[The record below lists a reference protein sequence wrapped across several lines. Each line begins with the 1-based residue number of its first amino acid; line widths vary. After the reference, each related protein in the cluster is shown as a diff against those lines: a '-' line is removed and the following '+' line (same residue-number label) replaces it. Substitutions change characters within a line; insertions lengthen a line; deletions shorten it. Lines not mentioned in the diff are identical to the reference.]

1 MRRLWA
7 VVAAIVICLLF
18 NPVATA
24 LAAASAGEVNRWYLD
39 PEILHEFRGPPN
51 EEWLLTEVRP
61 IRVDP
66 WGAEFRVSLTDVQD
80 RSCTQEFRVG
90 WDFGRDLSVVNEGQT
105 IGVVLYNEALGG
117 SADQEGLK
125 ECYEQARSRE
135 TDGGRVV
142 LDLKGSGGAFF
153 FFDPEYSEYHPYN
166 QGVAKDL
173 FSLPEPTGA
182 VYPVDPGFL
191 TPPPVKRGT
200 DSLLV
205 FDGIRELGDANA
217 PRGNFA
223 FAIAKGDIFTYNVAY
238 LFDAPEA
245 SPADALGRLWQ
256 ESESGW
262 QGVWTRRGTSNVFD
276 AVWADGSARATA
288 ELTITISGNQ
298 VTVKRRNKTDSG
310 TCDYVGTL
318 AADGVTV
325 TGTYSCSWAP
335 GPFDWS
341 ATIQH

>member
-1 MRRLWA
+1 MRRFWA
-7 VVAAIVICLLF
+7 VVAAISICLLF
-18 NPVATA
+18 SSVATA
-24 LAAASAGEVNRWYLD
+24 PARASAVEVSRWYQD
-39 PEILHEFRGPPN
+39 PEILHEFRSPPN
-51 EEWLLTEVRP
+51 EAWFLTEVQP

-66 WGAEFRVSLTDVQD
+66 WGAEFRVGLTDVQD

-90 WDFGRDLSVVNEGQT
+90 WDFGRDLSVVEEGET
-105 IGVVLYNEALGG
+105 IEVVLYNEPLGG
-117 SADQEGLK
+117 SADLGGMK
-125 ECYEQARSRE
+125 ECYERARSRT

-142 LDLKGSGGAFF
+142 LELKGSGGAFF

-166 QGVAKDL
+166 QGLAAHL
-173 FSLPEPTGA
+173 FSVPEPSGM
-182 VYPVDPGFL
+182 VYPVDPDFL
-191 TPPPVKRGT
+191 YPPPVKRGT
-200 DSLLV
+200 GTLLV

-223 FAIAKGDIFTYNVAY
+223 FAISKGKVFTYNVAY
-238 LFDAPEA
+238 LFDAPDA
-245 SPADALGRLWQ
+245 SLADVLGRVWQ

-276 AVWADGSARATA
+276 AVWADGSARASA
-288 ELTITISGNQ
+288 ELTITISGDQ
-298 VTVKRRNKTDSG
+298 VTVDRRNQTDSG

-318 AADGVTV
+318 ADDGVTV